1 MGVRNNVRC
10 LFFRRQFTTVLLKV
24 NQILRWFQGL
34 NWESLRLQTTQPPI
48 VPNIKSKDDHSNF
61 DPYPDDDDYPPE
73 EFSGWD
79 ADF

>member
-1 MGVRNNVRC
+1 MHHN
-10 LFFRRQFTTVLLKV
+10 F
-24 NQILRWFQGL
+24 RWFQGL
-34 NWESLRLQTTQPPI
+34 NWDSLRVQTVQPPI

-61 DPYPDDDDYPPE
+61 DVYPDDPDDNPPE